1 MSQVIDEIT
10 RALTSAITDIV
21 SYLPRVIGAIVIIII
36 GYVIGLLAKSAVTVA
51 ISRFLGRLL
60 ERTRFGRSIKEA
72 GIDYAGLIGGA
83 IMALI
88 FVASL
93 TAAVGVLALP
103 GDISVIVSSATRAL
117 FNIVAGITI
126 LIIGIPLAIM
136 AAEWVSSLIFV
147 TTGEKHEVASS
158 LAFSIVSIVLVVLVL
173 SVAFVV
179 MFNYTL
185 LLDYI
190 VEAGPRFVGAGI
202 ILLTGYLLGHGIG
215 KIVSVIVE
223 RVVAKPLE
231 VSEIGRAIKESNI
244 DLPGLIGGLAKGF
257 VIVVAIVAAFSLL
270 RIEGFAGEL
279 LSSIAFYLPRLIGG
293 IAVLTLGLV
302 LSVILA
308 KYIGGFL
315 KTVFKGKFEDLGS
328 LAENLIML
336 GLIVSVVAIAL
347 NILELG
353 GSLVY
358 PLILGVV
365 VIVTGVFIAEII
377 GKLIRESHPTY
388 EKMVPFLESLI
399 VLLFVIVGVS
409 GIFSQFT
416 EVSRVIA
423 ILSIGLSIA
432 FALVLI
438 PIAIYYARLSWK
450 EASA

>member
-1 MSQVIDEIT
+1 MSQVVNDLMN
-10 RALTSAITDIV
+10 ALSTALVDIV
-21 SYLPRVIGAIVIIII
+21 RYLPRVIGALIIIII
-36 GYVIGLLAKSAVTVA
+36 GYVIGLLVKSAVSIA
-51 ISRFLGRLL
+51 IGRFFGKLL
-60 ERTRFGRSIKEA
+60 ERTRFGKSIREA

-88 FVASL
+88 VVASI

-103 GDISVIVSSATRAL
+103 GDISAIVSTATRAL
-117 FNIVAGITI
+117 FNIVSGITV

-158 LAFSIVSIVLVVLVL
+158 LAFSIVSLVLVVLVL

-185 LLDYI
+185 LLDFI
-190 VEAGPRFVGAGI
+190 VESGPRFVGAGI
-202 ILLTGYLLGHGIG
+202 ILLTGYLLGHSIG
-215 KIVSVIVE
+215 KIVSMIID

-257 VIVVAIVAAFSLL
+257 VIVVAIVVAFSIL
-270 RIEGFAGEL
+270 RIEGFAGEV
-279 LSSIAFYLPRLIGG
+279 LSSIAFYLPRLVGG
-293 IAVLTLGLV
+293 IAILTLGLV

-315 KTVFKGKFEDLGS
+315 RTVFKEKFEELGR

-336 GLIVSVVAIAL
+336 GLVVSIVAIAL

-353 GSLVY
+353 GGLVY
-358 PLILGVV
+358 PLILG
-365 VIVTGVFIAEII
+365 IVAIVAGVFVAETV
-377 GKLIRESHPTY
+377 GKLVKESHPAY

-399 VLLFVIVGVS
+399 ILIFIIVGVS
-409 GIFSQFT
+409 GIFSQFA

-438 PIAIYYARLSWK
+438 PIAIYYARLSWR
-450 EASA
+450 EAST